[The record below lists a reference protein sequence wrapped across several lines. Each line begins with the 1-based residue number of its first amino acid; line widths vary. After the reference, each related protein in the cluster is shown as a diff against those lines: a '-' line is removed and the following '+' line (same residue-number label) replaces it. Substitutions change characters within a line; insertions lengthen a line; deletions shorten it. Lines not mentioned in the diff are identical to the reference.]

1 MNTIIL
7 IAFIF
12 NCIAVLTCG
21 YATVQM
27 ILYKENM
34 MAVFMFALAICN
46 LLLGIMNA
54 LRLTGRF

>member
-1 MNTIIL
+1 MNTVIL
-7 IAFIF
+7 IALIF

-21 YATVQM
+21 YTTVQM

-34 MAVFMFALAICN
+34 IAVFMFALAICN

>member
-1 MNTIIL
+1 MNTVIL
-7 IAFIF
+7 IALIF

-27 ILYKENM
+27 IRYKENM
-34 MAVFMFALAICN
+34 IAVFMFALAAFN

>member
-1 MNTIIL
+1 MNTVIL
-7 IAFIF
+7 IALIF

-27 ILYKENM
+27 IRYKENM
-34 MAVFMFALAICN
+34 IAVFMFALATCN